1 MFCYFFS
8 VKFIKMLIV
17 IVCEE
22 LEYFEKVN
30 QWLECCNILLVF
42 LNVFFYGVVLNS

>member
-1 MFCYFFS
+1 MVSNLDIILLDYFYCEWKAVGVVLNLMFCYFFS

-22 LEYFEKVN
+22 LEYF
-30 QWLECCNILLVF
+30 
-42 LNVFFYGVVLNS
+42 